1 MATKKESIGDEMV
14 LSINIKWLVQLVFF
28 VVSITAGYFTLK
40 SNINN
45 NAKDIAIIKESLL
58 EYEDMVDVRVGKLE
72 EVREQQLEEVNRTL
86 LGKIFT
92 KDE

>member
-1 MATKKESIGDEMV
+1 MVAKKSPIGDEMV

-45 NAKDIAIIKESLL
+45 NQKDIAIIKESLL
-58 EYEDMVDVRVGKLE
+58 EYEDMVDNRVGRLE
-72 EVREQQLEEVNRTL
+72 QARDQQLEEVNKTL